1 MSQFHPRDLA
11 MSECSDRIMNELQQ
25 YSTFHT
31 LLLDDLRELLE
42 ERLDAE
48 NSRWVHA
55 IVDQLCTNLQREF
68 ALEDQAG
75 YLEEVLERFPNWL
88 QRVERLRRN
97 RLGLISDLKQ
107 LQGKLN
113 NPPDQMPIANSLRD
127 EFRSWAD
134 RLADHKRQ
142 ENILLLDAVN
152 LDVGEGE

>member
-1 MSQFHPRDLA
+1 
-11 MSECSDRIMNELQQ
+11 
-25 YSTFHT
+25 

-97 RLGLISDLKQ
+97 RLVLIGDLKQ

-127 EFRSWAD
+127 KFRSWAD
-134 RLADHKRQ
+134 RLADHKR
-142 ENILLLDAVN
+142 
-152 LDVGEGE
+152 